1 VNTLRHLSFGL
12 IAMLL
17 ATSATAETVYVDD
30 VIYVPMRSGQG
41 TQYRIIVPGV
51 RSGTP
56 LEVLDRGEEHVRV
69 RLPDGKEGWI
79 AQRYITN
86 EPIARDRLERVNEQL
101 EEANRRVANF
111 DDQISEVRN
120 ARDEY
125 AREAEELASRNE
137 ELQRELEEITAVSS
151 NALQLEERNQELEQ
165 SNQKLRN
172 DLEVL
177 TAEKERLEDKSDSD
191 FMLLGAGLVFFGMVL
206 AVLVPMLK
214 PTRKTDNWA

>member
-1 VNTLRHLSFGL
+1 MNTLRHLSFGL
-12 IAMLL
+12 IALLL

-56 LEVLDRGEEHVRV
+56 LEVLGRGEEHTRV

-79 AQRYITN
+79 ADRYISR
-86 EPIARDRLERVNEQL
+86 EPIARDRLERVNQQL
-101 EEANRRVANF
+101 EEANSRVARF
-111 DDQISEVRN
+111 DEQISEVRN
-120 ARDEY
+120 ERDDF
-125 AREAEELASRNE
+125 ASQAEELALRAE
-137 ELQRELEEITAVSS
+137 ELERELEEITAISS
-151 NALQLEERNQELEQ
+151 NALQLDERNRELEQ
-165 SNQKLRN
+165 SNQRLRN
-172 DLEVL
+172 DVEVL
-177 TAEKERLEDKSDSD
+177 TAEKERLEDKSESD
-191 FMLLGAGLVFFGMVL
+191 FMLLGAGLVFFGMIL